1 MQASWLTQFLSN
13 DLHNRNTM
21 YASWLTQFLFV
32 TLNVSLTVLFVA
44 VNRDFLEAKSA
55 VNNKWTKL
63 SPCGNFVISIVR
75 IWAETNQNY
84 HKDNLC
90 PPISSFWGI
99 NNQEIASVE
108 WKDQWVLVKSGIFK
122 WLARWRLLFGPLRSI
137 YFISIKSLKAPS

>member
-13 DLHNRNTM
+13 NLHNRNTM

-32 TLNVSLTVLFVA
+32 TLNVSLTVLFVV

-90 PPISSFWGI
+90 PTIIEFLRHKQPGDSQCRMERPVGLGEVWHLSM
-99 NNQEIASVE
+99 V
-108 WKDQWVLVKSGIFK
+108 
-122 WLARWRLLFGPLRSI
+122 GPLEI
-137 YFISIKSLKAPS
+137 IIWALTKYLFHIN